1 MIKLRASQDQDEA
14 HQGDQKEAHQGDQE
28 EAHQGDREGDQE
40 EARQGDRE
48 GDQEEAH
55 QGDREG
61 DQEEAH
67 QGDHEEDQEEARQG
81 DHEEATGGLSPDV
94 ASINKELERLN
105 RRRAHT
111 AAAIDDMKMFSMHA
125 RKSSRRLKNRL
136 LHSMK
141 N

>member
-14 HQGDQKEAHQGDQE
+14 HQEGDQE
-28 EAHQGDREGDQE
+28 EAH
-40 EARQGDRE
+40 QGDRE

-67 QGDHEEDQEEARQG
+67 QGDREGDQEDAHQGDHEEDQEEAHQG
-81 DHEEATGGLSPDV
+81 DREEATGGLSPDV
-94 ASINKELERLN
+94 ASINNELERLN

-111 AAAIDDMKMFSMHA
+111 AAAIDDMKMFSMHT